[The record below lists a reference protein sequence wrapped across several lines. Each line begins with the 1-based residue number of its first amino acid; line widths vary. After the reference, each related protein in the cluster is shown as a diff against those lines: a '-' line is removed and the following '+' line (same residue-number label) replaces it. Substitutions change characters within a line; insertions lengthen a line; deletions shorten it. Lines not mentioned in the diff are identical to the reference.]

1 MSKVLKNYNDK
12 ITQNYSQNHKA
23 LDIVGQGKTG
33 SVLDYITAHTSGIV
47 EEVRKNAT
55 GFETGGSYGNYVL
68 IKHANGYKT
77 RYAHLA
83 YGTVNVNKGTT
94 VSAGQVIGYM
104 GNTGTAYGGHLH
116 FEVISPSGEKLNPY
130 SYLTHSLPSTTTPS
144 NQTVNV
150 YYRVK
155 TQKHG
160 WLPEVKNLDDYAG
173 YQNSPVT
180 SVAIKV
186 SQGTIKYRV
195 HNKGGKWLP
204 YVTGYNINEFTNG
217 YAGNNNII
225 DAIEIY
231 YYTPNNIR
239 PYKKARYKV
248 NGYPYQYDN
257 ERKNG
262 MDGYAGVIGVPIT
275 TLQIKVD

>member
-1 MSKVLKNYNDK
+1 MSKVLKNYNAK

-77 RYAHLA
+77 RYAHMA

-130 SYLTHSLPSTTTPS
+130 PYLTHSLPSTTTSS

>member
-33 SVLDYITAHTSGIV
+33 SVLDYITAHTSGVV

-68 IKHANGYKT
+68 IRHANGYKT

-83 YGTVNVNKGTT
+83 YGTIIVNKGTA

-144 NQTVNV
+144 NQNVNV

>member
-12 ITQNYSQNHKA
+12 ITQNYSQKHKA

-130 SYLTHSLPSTTTPS
+130 PYLTHSLPSTTTPS

>member
-130 SYLTHSLPSTTTPS
+130 PYLTHSLPSTTTPS

>member
-77 RYAHLA
+77 RYAHMA

-130 SYLTHSLPSTTTPS
+130 PYLTHSLPSTTTPS

>member
-1 MSKVLKNYNDK
+1 MSRVLKNYNDK

-23 LDIVGQGKTG
+23 LDIVGQGKSG
-33 SVLDYITAHTSGIV
+33 SVLDYITAHTSGVV

-68 IKHANGYKT
+68 IRHANGYKT
-77 RYAHLA
+77 RYAHIA
-83 YGTVNVNKGTT
+83 YGTVNVNRGTT

-104 GNTGTAYGGHLH
+104 GNTGTSYGGHLH
-116 FEVISPSGEKLNPY
+116 FEVISPSGEKINPY
-130 SYLTHSLPSTTTPS
+130 PYLTTALPSTTTTS
-144 NQTVNV
+144 NQNVDV

-225 DAIEIY
+225 DAIEVY
-231 YYTPNNIR
+231 YYTPNTIR

-257 ERKNG
+257 ERTNG

-275 TLQIKVD
+275 TMQIKVD

>member
-144 NQTVNV
+144 NQNVNV

>member
-33 SVLDYITAHTSGIV
+33 SVLDYITAHTSGVV

-68 IKHANGYKT
+68 IRHANGYKT

-83 YGTVNVNKGTT
+83 YGTIIVNKGTT
-94 VSAGQVIGYM
+94 VYAGQVIGYM

-130 SYLTHSLPSTTTPS
+130 SYLTHSLPSITTPS
-144 NQTVNV
+144 NQNVNV

>member
-12 ITQNYSQNHKA
+12 ITQNYSQKHKA

-77 RYAHLA
+77 RYAHMA

-130 SYLTHSLPSTTTPS
+130 PYLTHSLPSTTTPS

-155 TQKHG
+155 TKKHG

>member
-1 MSKVLKNYNDK
+1 MSKVLKNYNAK
-12 ITQNYSQNHKA
+12 ITQNYSQKHKA

-130 SYLTHSLPSTTTPS
+130 PYLTHSLPSTTTPS

>member
-12 ITQNYSQNHKA
+12 ITQNYSQKHKA

-77 RYAHLA
+77 RYAHMA

-130 SYLTHSLPSTTTPS
+130 PYLTHQLPSTTTPS

>member
-33 SVLDYITAHTSGIV
+33 SVLDYITAHTSGVV

-68 IKHANGYKT
+68 IRHANGYKT

-83 YGTVNVNKGTT
+83 YGTIIVNKGTT

-144 NQTVNV
+144 NQNVNV

-231 YYTPNNIR
+231 YYTPKTIR

>member
-77 RYAHLA
+77 RYAHMA

-130 SYLTHSLPSTTTPS
+130 PYLTHSLPSTTTPS
-144 NQTVNV
+144 NQNVNV

>member
-1 MSKVLKNYNDK
+1 MSKVLKNYNAK

-77 RYAHLA
+77 RYAHMA

-130 SYLTHSLPSTTTPS
+130 PYLTHSLPSTTTPS

>member
-1 MSKVLKNYNDK
+1 MSRVLKNYNVK
-12 ITQNYSQNHKA
+12 ITQNYSQSHKA
-23 LDIVGQGKTG
+23 LDIVGQGSGG
-33 SVLDYITAHTSGIV
+33 SVLDYITAHTEGVV
-47 EEVRKNAT
+47 EELRKNAV

-68 IKHANGYKT
+68 IKHPSGYKT
-77 RYAHLA
+77 RYAHIA
-83 YGTVNVNKGTT
+83 PGTVNVNKGNR
-94 VSAGQVIGYM
+94 VSKGQIIGYM

-116 FEVISPSGEKLNPY
+116 FEVIDPTGAKINPTPY
-130 SYLTHSLPSTTTPS
+130 INNNLPGTANTQ
-144 NQTVNV
+144 NVDV

-160 WLPEVKNLDDYAG
+160 WLPEVKNLEDYAG
-173 YQNSPVT
+173 YQNSPVV

-186 SQGTIKYRV
+186 SKGTIKYRV

-204 YVTGYNINEFTNG
+204 YVNGYNINEFTNG

-225 DAIEIY
+225 DALEVY
-231 YYTPNNIR
+231 YYTPSDIR

-262 MDGYAGVIGVPIT
+262 MDGYAGVFGVPIT
-275 TLQIKVD
+275 SLQIKVD